1 MRADRRDFLRLMSGI
16 AAVPVGTALN
26 RTPVC
31 QDSSLP
37 LAHSGVPDVSRIRE
51 DFPALHQKI
60 NGQPLIYLDS
70 AATAH
75 RPRAVID
82 ATSHFYEVEN
92 ANPSASLHALARQ
105 ASELY
110 EGARRTIARFV
121 RAHSCD
127 EIVFTKGTTEAINL
141 VAAAWGPALVRS
153 GDEILLTQAEHY
165 SNLLPWRFLAERTG
179 AHLHVL
185 DVDDAGKPRLEQLDA
200 LLSPR
205 TKLVAVTHVSN
216 VLGFINPVAEICERA
231 HRTGALV
238 LVDAAQSVPHIPV
251 SVQELGC
258 DFLAFSSHKMLG
270 PMGIGILWV
279 RGELFETPAVYQT
292 GSNMA
297 HELKSFEST
306 VPFASRSHRF
316 EAGTPNVAGAVGF
329 AAAVEYLESLG
340 RAGLAK
346 HELELTSYALESLVR
361 IPGLRIIGPTE
372 PDGRV
377 SVFSFVIKNISPLEL
392 ARSLDQRGIAIRAGD
407 LAALPLLR
415 RFAVDSA
422 ARASCYIYTSRSE
435 IDALVSALRDLAR
448 LPGS

>member
-82 ATSHFYEVEN
+82 ATSHFYEGEN

-127 EIVFTKGTTEAINL
+127 EIVFTKGTTGANNL
-141 VAAAWGPALVRS
+141 FVAGLGPALVRS

-216 VLGFINPVAEICERA
+216 VLGFINPVTEI
-231 HRTGALV
+231 
-238 LVDAAQSVPHIPV
+238 
-251 SVQELGC
+251 
-258 DFLAFSSHKMLG
+258 
-270 PMGIGILWV
+270 
-279 RGELFETPAVYQT
+279 
-292 GSNMA
+292 
-297 HELKSFEST
+297 
-306 VPFASRSHRF
+306 
-316 EAGTPNVAGAVGF
+316 
-329 AAAVEYLESLG
+329 
-340 RAGLAK
+340 
-346 HELELTSYALESLVR
+346 
-361 IPGLRIIGPTE
+361 
-372 PDGRV
+372 
-377 SVFSFVIKNISPLEL
+377 
-392 ARSLDQRGIAIRAGD
+392 
-407 LAALPLLR
+407 
-415 RFAVDSA
+415 
-422 ARASCYIYTSRSE
+422 
-435 IDALVSALRDLAR
+435 
-448 LPGS
+448 